1 MKFIKT
7 IISFLFIIGIIS
19 SCSDDPCRLDTEPL
33 LTLSISVEDNSLI
46 SANYTEGLYAYAP
59 EWDDSIQYASENI
72 DSIMLSPNHTLTTLI
87 LESTNEILKDTL
99 YVYHQNNVR
108 LLSMECGFVIDYE
121 IDTIINTWNLI
132 DSISVVKDKITNEKS
147 GLVEIYYF

>member
-1 MKFIKT
+1 MNSKKAVIL
-7 IISFLFIIGIIS
+7 FLFIIGVIS
-19 SCSDDPCRLDTEPL
+19 SCSDDPCRLDTESL

-46 SANYTEGLYAYAP
+46 SANYTQGLYAYAP
-59 EWDDSIQYASENI
+59 EWDDSIHYASEKI
-72 DSIMLSPNHTLTTLI
+72 DSIMLSPNHTMTTLI
-87 LESTNEILKDTL
+87 LESTNEVLKDTL

-121 IDTIINTWNLI
+121 IDSIINTWNLI